1 MYVPIL
7 ATKLHIPTP
16 QARVV
21 PRPHLLERLDEGL
34 LRKLTLVSAPAGFGK
49 TTKSFGESIYATAA
63 TLCLGQLQEA
73 ENELF
78 LAGETYR
85 RVLVLAG
92 DPPRPIAC
100 EAHLGLGRTTYQWN
114 DLDASEWH
122 VQRCLQLTRQMDSVD
137 TFAACRVLLARLKL
151 AEPGGFVRIFV
162 DEGMPLGRLLVEAAG
177 RGIIPYYTAKLMAV
191 FEAEQQADEVRLP
204 AGQPLTEKLSERE
217 LEVLQLVAEGLSNRE
232 IGARLFLALDTVKG
246 HNRRI
251 FAKLGVKRRTE
262 AVAKARY
269 LAILPHQD

>member
-122 VQRCLQLTRQMDSVD
+122 VQRCLQLTRQMDSVE
-137 TFAACRVLLARLKL
+137 TFAAWGVLLARLKL
-151 AEPGGFVRIFV
+151 A
-162 DEGMPLGRLLVEAAG
+162 
-177 RGIIPYYTAKLMAV
+177 RGYIW
-191 FEAEQQADEVRLP
+191 R
-204 AGQPLTEKLSERE
+204 GQCPE
-217 LEVLQLVAEGLSNRE
+217 
-232 IGARLFLALDTVKG
+232 
-246 HNRRI
+246 
-251 FAKLGVKRRTE
+251 
-262 AVAKARY
+262 
-269 LAILPHQD
+269 